1 MKEKAVEKIGK
12 TVEEAV
18 SAALNELNASYDDVE
33 IEVIEE
39 ASKGLFGF
47 LGSRP
52 AKVKVS
58 IKDSAAKRAQLFL
71 GKILENMDLKVEM
84 KVTERENTVYVSM
97 EGPDLGILIGRR
109 GETLDAL
116 QYLVSLS
123 ANRHQDERKKIIL
136 DIEGYRKRR
145 EETLQRLAAKLADKA
160 KQRGRNVV
168 LEPMSSQERR
178 IIHTALQG
186 RDDIYT
192 FSEGEEPYRKIVI
205 SPKR

>member
-1 MKEKAVEKIGK
+1 
-12 TVEEAV
+12 
-18 SAALNELNASYDDVE
+18 
-33 IEVIEE
+33 
-39 ASKGLFGF
+39 
-47 LGSRP
+47 
-52 AKVKVS
+52 
-58 IKDSAAKRAQLFL
+58 
-71 GKILENMDLKVEM
+71 MDLKVEM